1 MLQVNG
7 EQPARVAIR
16 SASLGAERAVLGLLE
31 NWGSR
36 ADAAIDWTR
45 NLGQDIFHLW
55 GLASSSIKQG
65 VVVVFKLPIIYVE
78 LPMSQALREV
88 FFKALIWFSKS
99 LGPWKLSESIKRDR
113 NWSSSC
119 LGHWPP
125 FSPQDPHSSPPITLL
140 PAGQGIQEGNLHAE
154 METGLEKR
162 HLRTDLVIFFL

>member
-65 VVVVFKLPIIYVE
+65 GGVVFKLRNIYVE

-99 LGPWKLSESIKRDR
+99 LGPWKRSKSI
-113 NWSSSC
+113 
-119 LGHWPP
+119 
-125 FSPQDPHSSPPITLL
+125 
-140 PAGQGIQEGNLHAE
+140 
-154 METGLEKR
+154 
-162 HLRTDLVIFFL
+162 